1 MTQNK
6 IISMTTVDHTM
17 LFKYLIRE
25 KNNYS
30 IKNYTEYKTGL
41 FGL

>member
-6 IISMTTVDHTM
+6 IILMTSKNNTVY
-17 LFKYLIRE
+17 FKYLIRG

-41 FGL
+41 FVL